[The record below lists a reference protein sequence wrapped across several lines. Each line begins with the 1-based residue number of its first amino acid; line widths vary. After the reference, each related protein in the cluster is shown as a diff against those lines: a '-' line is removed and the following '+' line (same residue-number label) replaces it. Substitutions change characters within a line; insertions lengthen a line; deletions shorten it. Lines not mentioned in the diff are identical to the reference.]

1 MLSTLFNYRDIII
14 KQLRTELQE
23 KNNTIM
29 ELNRSL
35 QKTPAPACKK
45 LKWFLNDDNY
55 RVAVE
60 SSGGHI
66 IQVKSVTGGVG
77 EINTGAVRALNG
89 RYPLKKTY
97 FESEAEWRASLPQ
110 NGLTTVTLSKF

>member
-1 MLSTLFNYRDIII
+1 MLSTLFNYRDILI
-14 KQLRTELQE
+14 KQLRAELQE

-45 LKWFLNDDNY
+45 LKWVLNDETY

-60 SSGGHI
+60 SSDGHI
-66 IQVKSVTGGVG
+66 IQVKSVTDGVG
-77 EINTGAVRALNG
+77 DVNTGAVRALNG
-89 RYPLKKTY
+89 RFPFKKTY
-97 FESEAEWRASLPQ
+97 FESEAEWRASLPE
-110 NGLTTVTLSKF
+110 NGVITVSA